1 MKGWTRFTIVCFG
14 LLAASAATGAPM
26 GSPDTLPRIV
36 CDDNPRLEGLDF
48 VFLSTDQVG
57 TVQIVGSGQP
67 VDDEDGAPVMDPKG
81 FCAAHA
87 GIDSFILPA
96 PRILDDLPDPE
107 RDRRDELEPIA
118 SSPRATTS
126 TPSMKP
132 ADDGD
137 DDDAA
142 PDTASAPST
151 AVFMDAPGGAF
162 KSKPMQADAAPSCDV
177 SAAEA
182 PSSFMWILLPL
193 LFGLRCRR
201 GSAR

>member
-1 MKGWTRFTIVCFG
+1 MNGWTRFAIVCFG

-26 GSPDTLPRIV
+26 ESPDILPRIV
-36 CDDNPRLEGLDF
+36 CDDTPRLEGLDF

-57 TVQIVGSGQP
+57 TVQLVGAGEP
-67 VDDEDGAPVMDPKG
+67 ADDEDGAPVMDPKT

-87 GIDSFILPA
+87 GIDNFILPA

-107 RDRRDELEPIA
+107 RDRRDELEPITA
-118 SSPRATTS
+118 SPRGATG

-132 ADDGD
+132 ADDSDGD
-137 DDDAA
+137 DAT

-162 KSKPMQADAAPSCDV
+162 KSKPMQAEGAPSCDV